1 MRQKATS
8 GRQEIPPVTESNLL
22 IKSSSWVLAVSW
34 INRLMGLLSVFIL
47 ARILSPEAFGAFAI
61 LTIVVQLADVLS
73 NFGVEQYYI
82 QKKNATLSDLNSCWS
97 FNLLVKLL
105 ISLTLF
111 STASLAANFFDKA
124 HLTLAF
130 QVISALPFI
139 NALNNGYIFHLKRT
153 LAFQKFI
160 VFSGIGQ
167 LIGSILAITIAYFS
181 ESYWALIIGLLAN
194 NVVQVLLSY
203 IVLKSRTHL
212 TYSQLLSSLT
222 FGKWMLLKNIV
233 GHTRTKF
240 DVWFAA
246 SFFPIN
252 SIGGY
257 STMKDISM
265 LPARELIGPV
275 FQVLYSYMSNQQA
288 SNERVYTTYVS
299 MLLIGVPCAVGL
311 HTLAGELTY
320 VMLGEKWVEYTPILA
335 NLAVLTLSF
344 SAGNVVSDAL
354 ISRGKVKDVFIYD
367 SATFLLSLFAL
378 VICYQMVLSANGLSL
393 FRAAIGIFM
402 LLSGLLWLSF
412 CLRLNTLRLVRA
424 LFACGLAAG
433 IMGVSVTFTLTL
445 PLPTIFSLI
454 ISVIIGG
461 VVYLTFL
468 MLLVKIS
475 FFSKEDKI
483 LLSSV
488 SHAVIR
494 KII

>member
-1 MRQKATS
+1 
-8 GRQEIPPVTESNLL
+8 
-22 IKSSSWVLAVSW
+22 
-34 INRLMGLLSVFIL
+34 
-47 ARILSPEAFGAFAI
+47 
-61 LTIVVQLADVLS
+61 
-73 NFGVEQYYI
+73 
-82 QKKNATLSDLNSCWS
+82 
-97 FNLLVKLL
+97 
-105 ISLTLF
+105 
-111 STASLAANFFDKA
+111 
-124 HLTLAF
+124 
-130 QVISALPFI
+130 
-139 NALNNGYIFHLKRT
+139 
-153 LAFQKFI
+153 
-160 VFSGIGQ
+160 
-167 LIGSILAITIAYFS
+167 
-181 ESYWALIIGLLAN
+181 
-194 NVVQVLLSY
+194 
-203 IVLKSRTHL
+203 
-212 TYSQLLSSLT
+212 
-222 FGKWMLLKNIV
+222 
-233 GHTRTKF
+233 
-240 DVWFAA
+240 
-246 SFFPIN
+246 
-252 SIGGY
+252 
-257 STMKDISM
+257 MKDISM

-311 HTLAGELTY
+311 HTVASELTY
-320 VMLGEKWVEYTPILA
+320 VMLGEKWIEYAPILA

-367 SATFLLSLFAL
+367 SATLLLSLLAL
-378 VICYQMVLSANGLSL
+378 VLCYQMALSADGLSL
-393 FRAAIGIFM
+393 YRAAIGIFM

-433 IMGVSVTFTLTL
+433 MMGMSVTFTLTL

-468 MLLVKIS
+468 MLLVKAS
-475 FFSKEDKI
+475 CFSKEDKI